1 MVESAAPETKPDS
14 QEDLVIQIA
23 LKKADEL
30 FKAKNYTDASAKYFA
45 AIDQLKKN
53 KEAAKS
59 TQGKD
64 LEIACRNNL
73 AQSKIFSKE
82 FEQAID

>member
-1 MVESAAPETKPDS
+1 ME
-14 QEDLVIQIA
+14 
-23 LKKADEL
+23 KAEKIKSEANVL
-30 FKAKNYTDASAKYFA
+30 FWDKNYTDASAKYFA

-59 TQGKD
+59 SEGKD

-82 FEQAID
+82 FE